1 MFYKML
7 YNIHIFNSS
16 IFSKGFKMGI
26 FLAHLFS
33 EKSFFFPKTIG
44 LIPFRRSVMSEI
56 KILGQ
61 KCEVKFFKTNDIKKQ
76 VCFAVVNKHGKVL
89 NVKN

>member
-1 MFYKML
+1 
-7 YNIHIFNSS
+7 
-16 IFSKGFKMGI
+16 
-26 FLAHLFS
+26 
-33 EKSFFFPKTIG
+33 
-44 LIPFRRSVMSEI
+44 MSEI

-76 VCFAVVNKHGKVL
+76 VCFAIVNEHGKVL